1 MKTVYKAKDGTIF
14 DSSVECE
21 RYEMQLDGNDFEEDL
36 NRILYVRSK
45 QIIPIQNV
53 DMVYLYDVCYIP
65 DEAALR
71 AIKTLR
77 NYKYSDIRI
86 GYNYFIY
93 DGDDEQWE
101 QNTIENLIEERDDIN
116 KTIEILEDII
126 VYMQPLVN
134 MLPVKAE
141 EKKKKKVQQEFEF
154 TFNPEE
160 AEEIHNKLDVDYKVN
175 REQGF
180 I

>member
-14 DSSVECE
+14 DSSAECE
-21 RYEMQLDGNDFEEDL
+21 RYEIQLDGNNFEEDL
-36 NRILYVRSK
+36 NRILYIRSK
-45 QIIPIQNV
+45 HIIPIQDV
-53 DMVYLYDVCYIP
+53 DLIYLYDICYVP

-71 AIKTLR
+71 AIRTLR
-77 NYKYSDIRI
+77 NYKYSNIKV
-86 GYNYFIY
+86 GYNYFMY

-101 QNTIENLIEERDDIN
+101 QNTIENLIEERDNIN
-116 KTIEILEDII
+116 QTIERLEDIV
-126 VYMQPLVN
+126 VYMQSLVN
-134 MLPVKAE
+134 SIPIKTE
-141 EKKKKKVQQEFEF
+141 EKKKKEERIKFEF

-160 AEEIHNKLDVDYKVN
+160 AEEVYNKFDTDYKAH